1 MSATSAEPL
10 ISARNIVLSYGAV
23 RALDGVSLEVPR
35 GAILAIVGP
44 NGCGKSTLL
53 RVLAKLADGAG
64 RSGEVAIAGEV
75 AGDPSS
81 LTKLRAFVPQRPEV
95 SADFTAREVVR
106 LGRHAVGANEAAVA
120 RALDAVGLAARADLP
135 FHTLSGGERQRVSI
149 ARALA
154 QLDNTDTRAGSAG
167 VLLLDEPFSGIDPA
181 EVVRI
186 VQALRARATH
196 GAVVLSLH
204 EPGLARAIAT
214 HALVMRAGKAIA
226 SGPAATTLTAEIL
239 TAAYG
244 HPMVESSA
252 WLVPSLSAGGSI
264 RS

>member
-1 MSATSAEPL
+1 MSATASDTL
-10 ISARNIVLSYGAV
+10 ISARDVALSYGAV
-23 RALDGVSLEVPR
+23 RALDGVSLDVPR

-53 RVLAKLADGAG
+53 RVLAKLADGAQ
-64 RSGEVAIAGEV
+64 RSGEVVIAGES
-75 AGDPSS
+75 ARDPSS
-81 LTKLRAFVPQRPEV
+81 LTRLRAFVPQRPEV

-106 LGRHAVGANEAAVA
+106 LGRHAVGASEPAVA
-120 RALDAVGLAARADLP
+120 RALDAVGLAARADLA

-154 QLDNTDTRAGSAG
+154 QLDDPSKHAESSA

-181 EVVRI
+181 EVARI
-186 VQALRARATH
+186 VHALRERAAR

-214 HALVMRAGKAIA
+214 HALVMRAGKTIA
-226 SGPAATTLTAEIL
+226 FGPAATTLSAEIL